1 MPPFRR
7 VDARQAG
14 PQALGILVP
23 PGIRTLVI
31 LRPRSLEWD
40 LLPLKPGQEQS
51 NPPAF
56 CEWTRDEAAVMA
68 RRVVQAFERVA
79 GNPTSPVEVVCSPP
93 GERYGICAR
102 VEGCL
107 WIACDRLAG
116 KSYQPCFFACA
127 DDAAMAA
134 ARLTPLLWPAVDAQQ
149 EYYFNTQAFARG

>member
-14 PQALGILVP
+14 PRALGILVP
-23 PGIRTLVI
+23 PGLRTVVI

-40 LLPLKPGQEQS
+40 LLPLKPGLEQS

-56 CEWTRDEAAVMA
+56 CDWTRDEAAVMA
-68 RRVVQAFERVA
+68 RRVVRAFERVA
-79 GNPTSPVEVVCSPP
+79 GSLASPIEIVCSPP
-93 GERYGICAR
+93 GERYGVCAR

-107 WIACDRLAG
+107 WIACGRLAG
-116 KSYQPCFFACA
+116 KSYQPSFFGCA
-127 DDAAMAA
+127 EEAA
-134 ARLTPLLWPAVDAQQ
+134 AAAALLAPLLSPAADAQQ